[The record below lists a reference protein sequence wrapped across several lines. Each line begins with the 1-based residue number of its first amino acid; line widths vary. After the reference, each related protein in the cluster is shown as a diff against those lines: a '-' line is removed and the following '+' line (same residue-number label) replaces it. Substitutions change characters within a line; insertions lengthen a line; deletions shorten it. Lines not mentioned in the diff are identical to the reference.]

1 MSQNNQN
8 IEEKEEYEIIISE
21 KQMREVTII
30 E

>member
-21 KQMREVTII
+21 KQMREVKII